1 MKKHSSDRRA
11 FLKTAA
17 AAGVAVAG
25 AGLALPTARADEKPT
40 AAPTKR
46 IRVGLIGCGNVSGA
60 YLADL
65 AVRD

>member
-11 FLKTAA
+11 FEDGCGRRGCGRRSGTR
-17 AAGVAVAG
+17 
-25 AGLALPTARADEKPT
+25 LAHRKGGREAHGHA
-40 AAPTKR
+40 TKR

-65 AVRD
+65 AARD